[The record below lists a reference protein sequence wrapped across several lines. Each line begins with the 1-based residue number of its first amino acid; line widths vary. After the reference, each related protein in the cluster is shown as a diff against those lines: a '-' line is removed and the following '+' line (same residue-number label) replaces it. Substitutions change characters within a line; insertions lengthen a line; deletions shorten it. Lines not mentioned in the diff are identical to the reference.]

1 MTFRL
6 AVAALAALFAFHS
19 PAVAANTAAAA
30 DATKRLGKFGTWE
43 SFTYGDGAAKTC
55 YLAAAAGKVVGGE
68 KGKTTTYLI
77 VTHRPGS
84 KGQDEISLNGTYGF
98 KKDSEVEFQIGATKF
113 ALFTRGDRAWA
124 RDAATDKAIIA
135 SMRKGKDA
143 SLRAIPAKGA
153 NLSATVALSGFS
165 DALAAADKAC
175 GIKR

>member
-6 AVAALAALFAFHS
+6 AAAALAALFALQS
-19 PAVAANTAAAA
+19 PVVAANAAA
-30 DATKRLGKFGTWE
+30 DATKRLGKFGVWE

-55 YLAAAAGKVVGGE
+55 YLAAAADKVVGGE

-98 KKDSEVEFQIGATKF
+98 KKESDAELQIGAMKY

-135 SMRKGKDA
+135 SMRKGKTA
-143 SLRAIPAKGA
+143 SLRASPAKGA
-153 NLSATVALSGFS
+153 DLTATIALGGFG

>member
-6 AVAALAALFAFHS
+6 AAAALAALFALQS
-19 PAVAANTAAAA
+19 PAVAANAAAA
-30 DATKRLGKFGTWE
+30 DTTKRLGKFGVWE

-55 YLAAAAGKVVGGE
+55 YLAAAADKVVGGE

-84 KGQDEISLNGTYGF
+84 KGQDEISLNGAYGF
-98 KKDSEVEFQIGATKF
+98 KKDSDAELQIGAMKYT
-113 ALFTRGDRAWA
+113 LFTRGDRAWA
-124 RDAATDKAIIA
+124 RDATTDKAIIA

-143 SLRAIPAKGA
+143 TLRASPAKGA
-153 NLSATVALSGFS
+153 DLTATIGLGGFG
-165 DALAAADKAC
+165 DALTAADKAC